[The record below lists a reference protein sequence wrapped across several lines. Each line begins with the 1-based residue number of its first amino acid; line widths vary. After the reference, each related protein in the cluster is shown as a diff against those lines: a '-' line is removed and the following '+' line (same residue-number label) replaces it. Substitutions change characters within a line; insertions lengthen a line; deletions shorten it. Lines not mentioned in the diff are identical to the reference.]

1 MPRQSVRSLNSVAV
15 IDQCAVDSHCRGG
28 SVCSCGYADA
38 GVSFANFSGKPYDD
52 GDGWVDG
59 AEAER
64 VIS

>member
-1 MPRQSVRSLNSVAV
+1 MINAPFTLPVV
-15 IDQCAVDSHCRGG
+15 
-28 SVCSCGYADA
+28 VCSCGYADA

-52 GDGWVDG
+52 GDGWVGG

>member
-1 MPRQSVRSLNSVAV
+1 LPVV
-15 IDQCAVDSHCRGG
+15 
-28 SVCSCGYADA
+28 VCSCGYADA

-52 GDGWVDG
+52 GDGWVGG